1 MYKETLYNVPVNS
14 YKIWTLVKT
23 AESLIIYCNE
33 VEVLNMRF
41 RDRVKLHYTECY
53 SKWSQVVSHITI
65 VKGVTEY
72 RKGGEFQIMQLC

>member
-33 VEVLNMRF
+33 VEELKMRI
-41 RDRVKLHYTECY
+41 RDREKMNYTQCY

-72 RKGGEFQIMQLC
+72 RKGGEFQIMQ